1 VRPKPNAP
9 VSTPLTW
16 DEVNENLNPTIYTMP
31 VVLER
36 VRQHGDVYEGVL
48 TTRQSLSK
56 ALGKL
61 G

>member
-1 VRPKPNAP
+1 

-16 DEVNENLNPTIYTMP
+16 DEVNEKLNPSIYTMP

-36 VRQHGDVYEGVL
+36 VRLLGDVYADLL

-56 ALGKL
+56 ALKKL
-61 G
+61 

>member
-1 VRPKPNAP
+1 
-9 VSTPLTW
+9 
-16 DEVNENLNPTIYTMP
+16 MP